1 MNLTQLKYFQAV
13 CSFRSVSAA
22 AEYLHISQPTLS
34 ASVKELENE
43 FGVSLFLRHHKGVT
57 LTVEGEVLYALSRDI
72 LDRATYVENKMKELG
87 SGRKTL
93 KLGMPPM
100 IGSMLLSNI
109 YHDFLPQNPDI
120 SIEIFE
126 GGYSELTQKLDE
138 GYLDVAVVP
147 HDDTLP
153 SNLSAILLS
162 TSEIVCCVHK
172 DNPIANYPFV
182 RPELLT
188 DAPIVLFENSFF
200 QTAKIK
206 KWFQDGGISPNIL
219 LQTEQLST
227 MFNMVSD
234 NLAVGFML
242 PHVMDVYPDIVTVP
256 LGTPIQLNI
265 SLAYQKN
272 TQRSNGME
280 RFMRYMKEQSLK

>member
-126 GGYSELTQKLDE
+126 GGYSELTQKLE
-138 GYLDVAVVP
+138 
-147 HDDTLP
+147 
-153 SNLSAILLS
+153 
-162 TSEIVCCVHK
+162 E
-172 DNPIANYPFV
+172 
-182 RPELLT
+182 
-188 DAPIVLFENSFF
+188 
-200 QTAKIK
+200 
-206 KWFQDGGISPNIL
+206 
-219 LQTEQLST
+219 
-227 MFNMVSD
+227 
-234 NLAVGFML
+234 
-242 PHVMDVYPDIVTVP
+242 
-256 LGTPIQLNI
+256 
-265 SLAYQKN
+265 
-272 TQRSNGME
+272 
-280 RFMRYMKEQSLK
+280 

>member
-34 ASVKELENE
+34 ASIKELENE

-57 LTVEGEVLYALSRDI
+57 LTAEGDVLYSLSRDI
-72 LDRATYVENKMKELG
+72 LDRTTYAENKMKELG

-100 IGSMLLSNI
+100 IGSIMLSNI
-109 YHDFLPQNPDI
+109 YQNFLPQNPDI
-120 SIEIFE
+120 SIDIFE
-126 GGYSELTQKLDE
+126 GGYSELMQKLDE
-138 GYLDVAVVP
+138 GYLDVSVLP
-147 HDDTLP
+147 HDDTF
-153 SNLSAILLS
+153 SGELSAILLS
-162 TSEIVCCVHK
+162 ESEIVCCVHK
-172 DNPIANYPFV
+172 DNPIASYTSV
-182 RPELLT
+182 QPEFLK

-200 QTAKIK
+200 QTTKIK
-206 KWFQDGGISPNIL
+206 KWFQDGDISPNIL

-227 MFNMVSD
+227 VFNMVSN

-242 PHVMDVYPDIVTVP
+242 PHVMDIYPDIVTVP
-256 LGTPIQLNI
+256 LGAPIQLHI
-265 SLAYQKN
+265 SLVYQKN
-272 TQRSNGME
+272 AQRSDGME
-280 RFMRYMKEQSLK
+280 RFMRYMKEQSFK